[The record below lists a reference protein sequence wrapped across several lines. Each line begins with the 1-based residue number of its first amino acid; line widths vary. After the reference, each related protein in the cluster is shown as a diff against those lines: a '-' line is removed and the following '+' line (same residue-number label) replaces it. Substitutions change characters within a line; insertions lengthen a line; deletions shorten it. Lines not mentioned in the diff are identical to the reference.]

1 MRVWILL
8 GLLALLLGACSAE
21 RTRPALDRVDRSA
34 VEPAA
39 GHPIDAAFGHTMPT
53 TWPVAASCAGL
64 ARDLVAMDEVSARHL
79 DPALSPFGI
88 ASLTPG
94 AVAVTADL
102 PIPDVAIAGLGGF
115 ECGLVIGAPGI
126 LTVAPDRVGDQLTI
140 HSTYPAGTKRRLNP
154 EHQRLERELA
164 ASRRGGADDADILR
178 TGDPWLD
185 LIGTVAG
192 GIIGGIG
199 AASANREARSL
210 EAALNATPDFIE
222 DAILAPYQYTLRD
235 VEAER
240 RFALPVALHDRA
252 TGQSWQTSIAVSERK
267 RFAVAIGRHASDAK
281 IPRTSEATLT
291 TPQALVAW
299 RQAAPS
305 LSMRTILSHVG
316 AAGEAAPATL
326 ATTVA
331 ALRASRHGTITALAA
346 GPGDAPHDDG
356 LRDTPLPGGV
366 MPAGPLT
373 ALDNPRGIWEAGPL
387 PSADRK
393 EAIASP
399 SGMAFVLDGDL
410 LAVGPDGLA
419 AFYVTPE
426 HVVAPAE
433 ALGHS
438 SLVVVRYP
446 DGMRAHGLIE
456 VVDNDLG
463 LALLYLPRPGQPLPR
478 QGVASP
484 APTDVS
490 APGTPWGVG
499 GQVSGLFV
507 NDPLAATPR
516 WVDAVTLDR
525 FVARLDML

>member
-1 MRVWILL
+1 MRVWIPL
-8 GLLALLLGACSAE
+8 GLLPLLLGACSVGG
-21 RTRPALDRVDRSA
+21 TRPSLDRVDRSA
-34 VEPAA
+34 IEPAA
-39 GHPIDAAFGHTMPT
+39 GHPIDAAFGGTVPT
-53 TWPVAASCAGL
+53 AWPVAASCQEL

-79 DPALSPFGI
+79 NPALSPLGL
-88 ASLTPG
+88 ASLAPG

-102 PIPDVAIAGLGGF
+102 PVPDIAIAGLGGF
-115 ECGLVIGAPGI
+115 ECGLIIGAP
-126 LTVAPDRVGDQLTI
+126 VALPVGPDQVGDQSTI
-140 HSTYPAGTKRRLNP
+140 HSTYPAGTKRRNNP
-154 EHQRLERELA
+154 EYQRLERELA
-164 ASRRGGADDADILR
+164 ASRRAVADDADILR
-178 TGDPWLD
+178 TGDPLLD

-210 EAALNATPDFIE
+210 KAALDGTPAFIE
-222 DAILAPYQYTLRD
+222 DAILAPYQYTLRE

-240 RFALPVALHDRA
+240 RFALPVALHDRPA
-252 TGQSWQTSIAVSERK
+252 GLSWQTSIAVSERK
-267 RFAVAIGRHASDAK
+267 RFAVAMGRHAGDAEV
-281 IPRTSEATLT
+281 PRTAEATLT
-291 TPQALVAW
+291 TPDALAAW
-299 RQAAPS
+299 RQAAPP
-305 LSMRTILSHVG
+305 LSMRMILSFVG

-331 ALRASRHGTITALAA
+331 ALRVSRHETFTALAA
-346 GPGDAPHDDG
+346 GPGDAPHDG
-356 LRDTPLPGGV
+356 VRRDTPLAGGS
-366 MPAGPLT
+366 MPAEPLRT
-373 ALDNPRGIWEAGPL
+373 LEHAPDTRQPGPL
-387 PSADRK
+387 PPAARK
-393 EAIASP
+393 AAIAG
-399 SGMAFVLDGDL
+399 SGGVAHVLDRDL

-419 AFYVTPE
+419 AFYVTRE

-446 DGMRAHGLIE
+446 DGMRAHGLVE
-456 VVDNDLG
+456 VVDDDLG

-478 QGVASP
+478 QGVVSP
-484 APTDVS
+484 APTGVS

-507 NDPLAATPR
+507 NHPLTATPR